1 MEKPLA
7 LEAAPGW
14 KAELGTLL
22 GTLKGF
28 FLGYFSLF
36 ERIMLMIIIIIFCA
50 QNLSLLAF
58 ALVV

>member
-1 MEKPLA
+1 MEKPLP

-22 GTLKGF
+22 VNFEGIF

-36 ERIMLMIIIIIFCA
+36 ERIMLMISFFFFLFVHKIFP
-50 QNLSLLAF
+50 S
-58 ALVV
+58 